1 MNEQVLQFGE
11 QGRLVGI
18 LASDGATQGAPLGV
32 IIPNTGV
39 DHRVGP
45 NRLHVHLSRA
55 LAESGIP
62 VLRMDLTGMGDSL
75 TAPSGAASDSVRDMR
90 DALDLMESRNIAA
103 RYAVV
108 GICSGGHDAHH
119 LAVSD
124 KRISAAAFV
133 DHYTYPTAQFKRN
146 FWKERLTDPR
156 RAGNFARRMFSS
168 KKGDKASF
176 RSDQVEIFEQP
187 DADTFQAHVEQF
199 IARQMNLFFL
209 YTGEIQNLYNYS
221 DQLFDAFPVLAQYP
235 GAVCHYEPKADH
247 TFSRINMRVQLI
259 ELLLNWLASFK
270 DIAAARPS

>member
-18 LASDGATQGAPLGV
+18 LASEVSKQGAPLGV

-75 TAPSGAASDSVRDMR
+75 TAPSGAASDSVQDMR
-90 DALDLMESRNIAA
+90 DALDLLESRNVAS

-108 GICSGGHDAHH
+108 GICSGGHDAHN

-124 KRISAAAFV
+124 DRITAAAFV
-133 DHYTYPTAQFKRN
+133 DHYTYPTPQFKRK

-168 KKGDKASF
+168 KKDAKGSF

-187 DADTFQAHVEQF
+187 DAATFQADVEQF
-199 IARQMNLFFL
+199 IARQMNLFFM
-209 YTGEIQNLYNYS
+209 YTGEIQNLYNYA

-247 TFSRINMRVQLI
+247 TFSRISMRVQLI
-259 ELLLNWLASFK
+259 ELLLSWLAGFT
-270 DIAAARPS
+270 DTRPGKTS